1 MSKIIVHLNYVIKA
15 FTSMK
20 ALDKHFYGLL
30 ACYDTPQGMDRV
42 EYESSNA
49 LALAK
54 EGYNFIRIDFDNKTI
69 HKEKIKLDVLKA
81 YLKLGLHRLYKVR

>member
-1 MSKIIVHLNYVIKA
+1 MVKILTFDGYQYKG
-15 FTSMK
+15 FTSLK
-20 ALDKHFYGLL
+20 ALENHYLNL
-30 ACYDTPQGMDRV
+30 YYCYDTPQGMDRV

-49 LALAK
+49 LALARQ
-54 EGYNFIRIDFDNKTI
+54 GYNFIRIDFDNKTI